1 MIAYFWMMNAV
12 NMSVRQIS
20 EYIKKELK
28 GFYDQNE
35 IQQFVSLI
43 LEHFLQVS
51 RIDVVIDPDRIVPD
65 EKIMDIKE
73 AISQL
78 HRYRP
83 VQYILGS
90 TEFCGLRFSVSEKVL
105 IPRPETEELV
115 DWIIQK
121 HGGQPLRILD
131 IGTGSGCIAISL
143 AVKMPSS
150 RVTAI
155 DISQEAIRIAR
166 KNAKANQAYI
176 DFHVL
181 DILNP
186 VEGLPGSPFD
196 LVVSNPPYVTSSEK
210 AYMRKNVLDYEPHQ
224 ALFVPDEDP
233 KRFYS
238 AIINRHKELLSPGG
252 YLYFEINERCY
263 EEIVALMK
271 NDNFAEIELRKD
283 IHGKYRMVS
292 GRRTAVST

>member
-1 MIAYFWMMNAV
+1 MMNAV

-35 IQQFVSLI
+35 IQQFISLI

-51 RIDVVIDPDRIVPD
+51 RINILLNPERIIPV
-65 EKIMDIKE
+65 EKVQEIKGS
-73 AISQL
+73 ISQL
-78 HRYRP
+78 QRYRP
-83 VQYILGS
+83 VQYVLGK
-90 TEFCGLRFSVSEKVL
+90 TEFCGLTFLVSEKVL

-115 DWIIQK
+115 GWIIQK
-121 HGGQPLRILD
+121 HGGKPLKILD

-143 AVKMPSS
+143 AVKMPSA

-155 DISQEAIRIAR
+155 DISEEAICIAR
-166 KNAKANQAYI
+166 ENATTNQASV
-176 DFHVL
+176 DFHIC

-186 VEGLPGSPFD
+186 LAGLPGPFD
-196 LVVSNPPYVTSSEK
+196 LVVSNPPYVTPSEK
-210 AYMRKNVLDYEPHQ
+210 AFMGKNVLDFEPHQ
-224 ALFVPDEDP
+224 ALFVSDEDP
-233 KRFYS
+233 MRFYRS
-238 AIINRHKELLSPGG
+238 IIGRNKELLGPGG
-252 YLYFEINERCY
+252 CFYFEINERFY

-292 GRRTAVST
+292 GRKTAVST